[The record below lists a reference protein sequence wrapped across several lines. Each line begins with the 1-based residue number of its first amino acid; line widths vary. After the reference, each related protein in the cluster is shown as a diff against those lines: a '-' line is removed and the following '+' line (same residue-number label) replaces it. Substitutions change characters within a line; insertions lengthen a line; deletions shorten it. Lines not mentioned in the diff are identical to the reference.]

1 MSPRQANHSYF
12 FVEPLYN
19 KNHLAHR
26 VLLQQEVVADAQSN
40 VEQARRNLASVAKL
54 LETAAKIQLEAD
66 LTGDAASKADSSF
79 LSRQVNSLAKATA
92 DTAAKA
98 EANLQRA
105 AAILSY
111 FNELASMAHFALL
124 Q

>member
-1 MSPRQANHSYF
+1 M
-12 FVEPLYN
+12 
-19 KNHLAHR
+19 
-26 VLLQQEVVADAQSN
+26 
-40 VEQARRNLASVAKL
+40 

-66 LTGDAASKADSSF
+66 LTGNASLKADSSF

-98 EANLQRA
+98 EAYLQRA

-111 FNELASMAHFALL
+111 FNELASMAHFA
-124 Q
+124 